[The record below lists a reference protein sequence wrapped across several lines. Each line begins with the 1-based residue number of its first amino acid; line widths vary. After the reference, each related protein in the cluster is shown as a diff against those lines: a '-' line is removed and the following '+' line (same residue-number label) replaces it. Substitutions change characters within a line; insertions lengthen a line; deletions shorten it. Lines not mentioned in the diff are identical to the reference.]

1 MDANFTANIRL
12 EIWREIFHGE
22 YIELILD
29 NMKWNA
35 VILKYVSIIYRKDEG
50 IMLLSEYILCS
61 Q

>member
-29 NMKWNA
+29 KMKWNA
-35 VILKYVSIIYRKDEG
+35 VILKYVSIIYRKDES
-50 IMLLSEYILCS
+50 IMLLSE
-61 Q
+61 